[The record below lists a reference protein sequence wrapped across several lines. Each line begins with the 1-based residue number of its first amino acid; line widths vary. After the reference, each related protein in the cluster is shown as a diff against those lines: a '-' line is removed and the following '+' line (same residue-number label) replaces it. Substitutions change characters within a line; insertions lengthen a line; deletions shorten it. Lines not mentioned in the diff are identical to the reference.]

1 MVKLF
6 ALGVVLLALRLAQLA
21 FKAGWGIKRSVLM
34 ALGISLVL
42 LALFAAGVVSF
53 AVPLLL
59 FGLLGAFLLPCLNQI

>member
-21 FKAGWGIKRSVLM
+21 FKAGWGIKKAVLP
-34 ALGISLVL
+34 ALGISLIL